1 MPTFALIDGNSF
13 YASCQ
18 IAFEPALQNRPVV
31 VLSNNDGCIVAANQH
46 AKELDRQLVRQLG
59 SGGYHAAR
67 PDSMMFQP
75 YFKVAKLLKQH
86 NTAVFSSN
94 YELYADMSQRMH
106 RIIGQFSPHQE
117 IYSIDESFLELSD
130 LPIENLTAYAQLIRK
145 RVRQWIGIPV
155 AVGIGPSKTLAKLA
169 NHLAKKQANL
179 DGVLDFGSLS
189 ERTQAAL
196 LKQVEVGKIWGVGK
210 KLSQQ
215 LQAKQI
221 DSAYD
226 LQQAC
231 PKSIRK
237 QFSVQVE
244 RIVQE
249 LNGQACFHL
258 NETHPNKQQIISSR
272 SFGELVTQYDFMKQA
287 VASYAATAA
296 RKLRQQNGVC
306 RKVTVA
312 ITTPRYQTDRP
323 QYRNVYQIPM
333 IYPTD
338 NSVLITKV
346 AIRALKH
353 IWKPGYAY
361 QKATVSLSELSD
373 KGALQTDLFAPNPRY
388 SGNDKSDRM
397 MQVMDQL
404 NLKMGKGTLS
414 LANCGLQQQ
423 AHWKMNRNLMSPRYT
438 TRWQEL
444 LRVKA
449 IH

>member
-18 IAFEPALQNRPVV
+18 IAFEPGLQHRPVV
-31 VLSNNDGCIVAANQH
+31 VLSNNDGCIVAANQY
-46 AKELDRQLVRQLG
+46 AKELDQKLVRQLG

-117 IYSIDESFLELSD
+117 IYSIDESFLELGD
-130 LPIENLTAYAQLIRK
+130 LRIENLTAYAQQIK
-145 RVRQWIGIPV
+145 QRVKQWIGIPV

-179 DGVLDFGSLS
+179 DGVLDFTALS
-189 ERTQAAL
+189 TSTQTTL
-196 LKQVEVGKIWGVGK
+196 LKQVEVGKVWGVGK

-221 DSAYD
+221 HSAYD

-244 RIVQE
+244 RIVLE
-249 LNGQACFHL
+249 LNGQACFRL
-258 NETHPNKQQIISSR
+258 NETHADKQQIISSR
-272 SFGELVTQYDFMKQA
+272 SFGELVTHYDFMKQA

-296 RKLRQQNGVC
+296 QKLRRQNGVC
-306 RKVTVA
+306 QKINVY
-312 ITTPRYQTDRP
+312 ITTPRFQTDRP
-323 QYRNVYQIPM
+323 QYRNVYQIPL

-346 AIRALKH
+346 AIKALNH
-353 IWKPGYAY
+353 IWREGFAY
-361 QKATVSLSELSD
+361 QKAAVTLAEIST
-373 KGALQTDLFAPNPRY
+373 KGALQTDLFAPDPRY
-388 SGNDKSDRM
+388 SGNPKSDRM

-414 LANCGLQQQ
+414 LANSGLQQQ
-423 AHWKMNRNLMSPRYT
+423 THWKMNRNLMSPRYT

-449 IH
+449 TL